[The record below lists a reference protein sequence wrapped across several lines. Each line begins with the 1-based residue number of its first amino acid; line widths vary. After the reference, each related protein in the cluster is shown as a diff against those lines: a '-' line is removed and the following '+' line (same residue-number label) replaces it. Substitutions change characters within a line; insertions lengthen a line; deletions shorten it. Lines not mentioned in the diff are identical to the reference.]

1 MNTKRVIVA
10 LDCDNLKNTLKIA
23 KKIKS
28 EVYAFKIGYEF
39 FFNFGINGYKQLSK
53 ISPKIF
59 LDLKLHDIP
68 NTVKKGIFAI
78 KKLKP
83 ILTTIHI
90 SGGDEMMKASVLKK
104 GTTKVLGVSILTSLD
119 KSQCMKYYNNKNISI
134 LVKKMVKQA
143 RNIGLDGIVCSPKEI
158 KLVRKEVG
166 ENFIIVTPGIRPVNR
181 NIYKDDQKRVLT
193 PSKAIKY
200 GADLVVIGRPIT
212 EASNPLQ
219 TIKEINKT
227 L

>member
-1 MNTKRVIVA
+1 
-10 LDCDNLKNTLKIA
+10 
-23 KKIKS
+23 
-28 EVYAFKIGYEF
+28 
-39 FFNFGINGYKQLSK
+39 
-53 ISPKIF
+53 
-59 LDLKLHDIP
+59 
-68 NTVKKGIFAI
+68 
-78 KKLKP
+78 
-83 ILTTIHI
+83 
-90 SGGDEMMKASVLKK
+90 MMKVSVLKK

-143 RNIGLDGIVCSPKEI
+143 KNIGLDGIVCSPKEI

-166 ENFIIVTPGIRPVNR
+166 ENFIIVTPGIRPVNK
-181 NIYKDDQKRVLT
+181 NIDKDDQKRVLT

-212 EASNPLQ
+212 EASDPLQ
-219 TIKEINKT
+219 TIKEVNKT